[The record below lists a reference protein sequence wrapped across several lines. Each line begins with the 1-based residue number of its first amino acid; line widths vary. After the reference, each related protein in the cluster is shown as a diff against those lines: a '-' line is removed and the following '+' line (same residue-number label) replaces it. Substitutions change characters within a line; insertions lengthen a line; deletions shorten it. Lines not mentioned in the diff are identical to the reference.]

1 LEHNGF
7 LCIIPLHDKQEYD
20 HGKWKGIFAMQ
31 FFSFAPMSESNPG
44 YLAPFSPVHLIT
56 LGFFAL
62 LGGLIVIFKKKLRDE
77 KRGKVTL
84 LIATVV
90 ALVFEAS
97 YHLIQYLTL
106 DYYEFLRHLIPFE
119 LCAITLWLSVAL
131 CISKNK
137 TVFELLYFW
146 GIGALASLLFA
157 DDDGAGPDRW
167 RFYQYFGTHGYIVL
181 TIVFFAAVHS
191 FSIKLKSLVK
201 AIVILVPISI
211 GMRFFDLAFSGPPY
225 KFNFMFLVSPPDI
238 STPLDSFGHGW
249 GYYFAFV
256 AIGLALM
263 FVAYLPWP
271 IAHLFRRIRVDL
283 D

>member
-1 LEHNGF
+1 
-7 LCIIPLHDKQEYD
+7 
-20 HGKWKGIFAMQ
+20 MQ
-31 FFSFAPMSESNPG
+31 FFSFAPITESMPG
-44 YLAPFSPVHLIT
+44 YLETFGSVHLIT
-56 LGFFAL
+56 LGIFVL
-62 LGGLIVIFKKKLRDE
+62 LGGLIVIFREKLRDV
-77 KRGKVTL
+77 KRERVAL

-90 ALVFEAS
+90 ALIFEAS

-146 GIGALASLLFA
+146 SIGALASLLFA

-181 TIVFFAAVHS
+181 TIVFFAAVRG
-191 FSIKLKSLVK
+191 FSIKLRSFVK

-211 GMRFFDLAFSGPPY
+211 GMRFFDLAFSGSPY

-238 STPLDSFGHGW
+238 STPLDSLGHGW
-249 GYYFAFV
+249 GYYLAFV
-256 AIGLALM
+256 ALGLALM
-263 FVAYLPWP
+263 FIAYLPWP
-271 IAHLFRRIRVDL
+271 IARLFRRTHAGMKDVGSDSDQSQSDIENQR
-283 D
+283 

>member
-1 LEHNGF
+1 V
-7 LCIIPLHDKQEYD
+7 QR
-20 HGKWKGIFAMQ
+20 KGAFAVQ
-31 FFSFAPMSESNPG
+31 FFSFAPIPESMPG
-44 YLAPFSPVHLIT
+44 YLESFGLVHLIA
-56 LGFFAL
+56 LGFIIF
-62 LGGLIVIFKKKLRDE
+62 LGGLIVIFREKLRDA
-77 KRGKVTL
+77 KRERAML
-84 LIATVV
+84 LIATAV

-119 LCAITLWLSVAL
+119 LCGITLWLSVAL
-131 CISKNK
+131 CISKNR

-146 GIGALASLLFA
+146 GIGALVSLLFA

-181 TIVFFAAVHS
+181 TIVFFAAVRG
-191 FSIKLKSLVK
+191 FSIRLRSFVK
-201 AIVILVPISI
+201 AIVILFPITI

-225 KFNFMFLVSPPDI
+225 KFNFMFLLSPPDI
-238 STPLDSFGHGW
+238 STPLDAFGHGW

-256 AIGLALM
+256 ALSLALM

-271 IAHLFRRIRVDL
+271 IARLFRRSPAGL